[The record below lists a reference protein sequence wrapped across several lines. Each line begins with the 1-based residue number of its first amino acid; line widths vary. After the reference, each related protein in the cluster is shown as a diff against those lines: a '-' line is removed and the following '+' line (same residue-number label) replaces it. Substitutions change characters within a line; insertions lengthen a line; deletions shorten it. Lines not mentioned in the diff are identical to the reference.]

1 MAFFDP
7 AKFTDEA
14 VESLKTEL
22 TDKAI
27 IAASGGVDSTVA
39 AVLAAK
45 AVGDNLLA
53 IYVDTGYMRLDE
65 SKFVS
70 SMLEDLGVQHKVI
83 DASERFY
90 EGLKGVIDPEEKRK
104 IIGELFIRVFEEE
117 SKKYG
122 GNFLVQ
128 GTIAPDWI
136 ESGGG
141 MRDTIKS
148 HHNVG
153 GLPDDMEMEL
163 CEPIRE
169 LYKDEVRSLAEYL
182 KVSVAQRQP
191 FPGPGLAVRVMGEA
205 TPKRA
210 EIVRQ
215 ACHIVEDE
223 LELAANEGKMEL
235 PWQYFAV
242 ILPVKTVGV
251 QGDVR
256 AYGNTIAVRAV
267 QSYDAMTAQALEIP
281 YPVLKKIS
289 ERITRELKSEVNRV
303 VYDITDKPP
312 GTIEWE

>member
-1 MAFFDP
+1 VSFFAP
-7 AKFTDEA
+7 EKFTE
-14 VESLKTEL
+14 ESINNLKSEL

-27 IAASGGVDSTVA
+27 IAASGGVDSTIA

-53 IYVDTGYMRLDE
+53 IYVDTGYMRLNE
-65 SKFVS
+65 SQFVS
-70 SMLEDLGVQHKVI
+70 SMLEELGVKYKVI
-83 DASERFY
+83 DASKKFY
-90 EGLKGVIDPEEKRK
+90 EGLEGVIDPEEKRK

-117 SKKYG
+117 AKEYG
-122 GNFLVQ
+122 GKFLVQ

-153 GLPDDMEMEL
+153 GLPDDMAMEL

-169 LYKDEVRSLAEYL
+169 LYKDEVRLLAEFL
-182 KVSVAQRQP
+182 EVPVAHRQP
-191 FPGPGLAVRVMGEA
+191 FPGPGLAVRIMGEA
-205 TPKRA
+205 TPERTA
-210 EIVRQ
+210 IVRK

-223 LELAANEGKMEL
+223 LESAAKNGKMEL

-242 ILPVKTVGV
+242 LLPVKTVGV

-267 QSYDAMTAQALEIP
+267 QSYDAMTAQALDIP
-281 YPVLKKIS
+281 HSVLRKIS
-289 ERITRELKSEVNRV
+289 ERITRELKSDVNRV